1 MRKQVILYIAVDYK
15 DTDYFLT
22 ELFDKIYNI
31 TSIIQFNKKTLI
43 LETETCI
50 VGAFIIN
57 SPHRTKTLRG
67 AAGYFLQS
75 DKPFEMRISRIDEL
89 YNSLHYRD
97 LWLKSDAKEITKE
110 QFIKILLYGY
120 YCTEI

>member
-1 MRKQVILYIAVDYK
+1 MRKQKIIYIAVDHK
-15 DTDYFLT
+15 DADCFLT
-22 ELFDKIYNI
+22 ELFDKIHNE

-50 VGAFIIN
+50 AGTFIIN

-67 AAGYFLQS
+67 AASYFCKATNRLRRKLVELINYMILCTIENYGLELMRKKLQ
-75 DKPFEMRISRIDEL
+75 K
-89 YNSLHYRD
+89 NSS
-97 LWLKSDAKEITKE
+97 LK
-110 QFIKILLYGY
+110 Y